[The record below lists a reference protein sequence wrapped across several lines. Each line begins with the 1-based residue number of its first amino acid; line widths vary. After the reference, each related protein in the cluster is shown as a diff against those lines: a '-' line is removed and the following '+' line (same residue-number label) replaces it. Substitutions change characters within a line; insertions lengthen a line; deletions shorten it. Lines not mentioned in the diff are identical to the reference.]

1 MNDIGIV
8 GTNKLKKQI
17 KSIEGI
23 KKVTKAMAL
32 VSTSKLRKVRD
43 VLDVNNTYYKTYEG
57 IVNEVATYLSE
68 ESIYLKGN
76 GSNKKL
82 IIVITSDRGM
92 CGGYNYNITSTLE
105 LLEETEKDKCSLVV
119 IGKKGV
125 NLCKRYGFQNT
136 EHNLSVSD
144 LPKLQEAEA
153 ISKLCIEKFTSGE
166 FGRVSIIYTWY
177 KNPLIKQVMER
188 EILPINISQNQRNS
202 SGEYDIEGNY
212 EELTEQIIVPYI
224 TCKIMNSLVNSKAS
238 EQSVRMET
246 MNSATKSADELIG
259 TLKQKYN
266 RLRQAAIT
274 QEISEIVGGT
284 QR

>member
-43 VLDVNNTYYKTYEG
+43 VLDVNNTYYKTYKG
-57 IVNEVATYLSE
+57 IVDEVATYLSE
-68 ESIYLKGN
+68 ESVYLKGN
-76 GSNKKL
+76 ESDRRL
-82 IIVITSDRGM
+82 IIVIASDRGM
-92 CGGYNYNITSTLE
+92 CGGYNYNIVSSLE
-105 LLEETEKDKCSLVV
+105 QFENEDKDKCSLLV
-119 IGKKGV
+119 IGKRGV
-125 NLCKRYGFQNT
+125 NLCKRYGFNSI
-136 EHNLSVSD
+136 EHNLSISD
-144 LPKLQEAEA
+144 LPKLEEAEA
-153 ISKLCIEKFTSGE
+153 ISKFCLEKFVSGE
-166 FGRVSIIYTWY
+166 FGKISIIYTWY
-177 KNPLIKQVMER
+177 KNPLVKEVKER
-188 EILPINISQNQRNS
+188 DVLPIDISKSKNSS
-202 SGEYDIEGNY
+202 SGEFDVEGNY
-212 EELTEQIIVPYI
+212 EELTDQIILPYC
-224 TCKIMNSLVNSKAS
+224 TCKIMNALVNSKAS

-259 TLKQKYN
+259 NLKQKYN
-266 RLRQAAIT
+266 RLRQAEIT

>member
-57 IVNEVATYLSE
+57 IVDEVAPYLSE
-68 ESIYLKGN
+68 ESVYLKGN
-76 GSNKKL
+76 ESDRRL
-82 IIVITSDRGM
+82 IIVIASDRGM
-92 CGGYNYNITSTLE
+92 CGGYNYNIVSSLE
-105 LLEETEKDKCSLVV
+105 RFENEDKDKCSLLV
-119 IGKKGV
+119 IGKRGV
-125 NLCKRYGFQNT
+125 SLCKRYGFNNI
-136 EHNLSVSD
+136 EHNLSISD
-144 LPKLQEAEA
+144 LPKLEEAEA
-153 ISKLCIEKFTSGE
+153 ISKFCLEKFVSGE
-166 FGRVSIIYTWY
+166 FGKISIIYTWY
-177 KNPLIKQVMER
+177 KNPLVKEVKER
-188 EILPINISQNQRNS
+188 EVLPIDISKSKNSS
-202 SGEYDIEGNY
+202 SGEFDVEGNY
-212 EELTEQIIVPYI
+212 EELTDQIILPYC
-224 TCKIMNSLVNSKAS
+224 TCKIMNALVNSKAS

-246 MNSATKSADELIG
+246 MNSATKSADDLIG
-259 TLKQKYN
+259 NLKQKYN
-266 RLRQAAIT
+266 RLRQAEIT

>member
-8 GTNKLKKQI
+8 GTSKLKKQI

-57 IVNEVATYLSE
+57 IVNEVAPYLSE

-76 GSNKKL
+76 ESDKTL
-82 IIVITSDRGM
+82 VIVIASDRGM
-92 CGGYNYNITSTLE
+92 CGGYNYNVGNFLE
-105 LLEETEKDKCSLVV
+105 QLEVEDKDKYRLAV
-119 IGKKGV
+119 IGKRGA
-125 NLCKRYGFQNT
+125 NLCRRYNFHSI
-136 EHNLSVSD
+136 EHDLSISD
-144 LPKLQEAEA
+144 LPKLEEAEA
-153 ISKLCIEKFTSGE
+153 ISRFCLEKFISGE
-166 FGRVSIIYTWY
+166 FGKISIIYTWY
-177 KNPLIKQVMER
+177 KNPLVKEVKQAD
-188 EILPINISQNQRNS
+188 ILPIDISKNMNS
-202 SGEYDIEGNY
+202 STGEFDIEGDY
-212 EELTEQIIVPYI
+212 EELTDQIIIPYF
-224 TCKIMNSLVNSKAS
+224 TCKIMNALVNAKAS

-246 MNSATKSADELIG
+246 MNSATRSADDLISG
-259 TLKQKYN
+259 LKQKYN
-266 RLRQAAIT
+266 RLRQAEIT

>member
-43 VLDVNNTYYKTYEG
+43 ILDVNNTYYKTYDG
-57 IVNEVATYLSE
+57 IVDEVAPYLSE

-76 GSNKKL
+76 ESDKKL
-82 IIVITSDRGM
+82 IVIIMSDRGM
-92 CGGYNYNITSTLE
+92 CGGYNYNIASYLE
-105 LLEETEKDKCSLVV
+105 QIENEDKDKCSLIV

-125 NLCKRYGFQNT
+125 NLCKRYGFNSID
-136 EHNLSVSD
+136 HNLSISD
-144 LPKLQEAEA
+144 LPKLEEAEA
-153 ISKLCIEKFTSGE
+153 ISKFCLERFMSGE
-166 FGRVSIIYTWY
+166 FGKVSIIYTWY
-177 KNPLIKQVMER
+177 KNPLIKEVKER
-188 EILPINISQNQRNS
+188 DVLPIDISKNKNSS
-202 SGEYDIEGNY
+202 SGEFEIEGNY
-212 EELTEQIIVPYI
+212 EELTDQIILPYC
-224 TCKIMNSLVNSKAS
+224 TCKIMNALVNSKAS
-238 EQSVRMET
+238 EQSIRMET
-246 MNSATKSADELIG
+246 MNSATKSADDLING
-259 TLKQKYN
+259 LKQKYN
-266 RLRQAAIT
+266 RLRQAEIT